1 MATIP
6 VKVSIC
12 AGLDAGMDCASPV
25 DFTYSPPF
33 ACTGTIEKVTV
44 ELKTAA
50 DNQAAASA

>member
-12 AGLDAGMDCASPV
+12 SGLDVGMDCASPV
-25 DFTYSPPF
+25 DFTYAPSF

-44 ELKTAA
+44 ELKPAV
-50 DNQAAASA
+50 DNQAPATA